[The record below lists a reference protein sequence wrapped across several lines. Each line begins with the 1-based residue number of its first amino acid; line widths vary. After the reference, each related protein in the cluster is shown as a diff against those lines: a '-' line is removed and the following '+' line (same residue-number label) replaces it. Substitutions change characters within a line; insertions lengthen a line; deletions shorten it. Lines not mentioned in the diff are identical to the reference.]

1 MAMALLPA
9 AGGRHLSH
17 TPGVH
22 AWATDGNVMYVGMTS
37 QLRQVVHGTRM
48 DRAYTAV
55 RPAVIS
61 PGLGH
66 AAGTRL

>member
-48 DRAYTAV
+48 DRAYTPPCV
-55 RPAVIS
+55 LPLSRRVW
-61 PGLGH
+61 GH
-66 AAGTRL
+66 AAG